1 MNRRSAFTLLELLIA
16 MALVAVIALSLAAS
30 VKTAFDARRNTER
43 RIDAARSSGL
53 VMDFLRDDLQCAMPP
68 RGVFGGT
75 FEGSHGQDP
84 NADDLVFYTTAPS
97 PLHPDGANGEIK
109 QVELTMYQPDNS
121 ADHIL
126 VRRSINNLSHPLVQ
140 PTADEE
146 ILCRHVQSFN
156 LFYFDGST
164 WQDTWDSTSSQPAN
178 SLPLAVQVVLA
189 VQTAEM
195 NPDGTPVIA
204 TYTRVFAFPCTGAPG
219 AAAPTGGLP

>member
-1 MNRRSAFTLLELLIA
+1 MRH
-16 MALVAVIALSLAAS
+16 AS
-30 VKTAFDARRNTER
+30 
-43 RIDAARSSGL
+43 
-53 VMDFLRDDLQCAMPP
+53 

-121 ADHIL
+121 TDHIL
-126 VRRSINNLSHPLVQ
+126 VRRSINSLSHPLVQ
-140 PTADEE
+140 PTAHDE

-178 SLPLAVQVVLA
+178 SLPLAVQVVFVRSNRGDESRRNAGDRDLHVRIRLSLHGRA
-189 VQTAEM
+189 
-195 NPDGTPVIA
+195 GS
-204 TYTRVFAFPCTGAPG
+204 RGAG
-219 AAAPTGGLP
+219 EGGLP